1 MVKINIEPTFLA
13 LSLKGLN
20 RFVWNFAWR
29 WTVVLHIH
37 FNRINFR
44 SIALVEEHTFDVW
57 RRLSSL
63 HITFYAWPLFIG
75 LFFGNPVSSF
85 LDIHWIVT
93 LSIIIRI
100 FLSLLLVMFSLQQ
113 LQNQNSDISHLLE
126 VKKALLAAIDRKDV
140 EDSVISDNEEPTQSI
155 FHKGDLGN
163 FLPEYNKQVSPI

>member
-1 MVKINIEPTFLA
+1 MT
-13 LSLKGLN
+13 
-20 RFVWNFAWR
+20 R
-29 WTVVLHIH
+29 
-37 FNRINFR
+37 
-44 SIALVEEHTFDVW
+44 
-57 RRLSSL
+57 
-63 HITFYAWPLFIG
+63 PLEMH
-75 LFFGNPVSSF
+75 GNPVSSF

-113 LQNQNSDISHLLE
+113 LQNHFENSDISHLLE
-126 VKKALLAAIDRKDV
+126 VKKALLAAIDRKEV

>member
-1 MVKINIEPTFLA
+1 MKPYKFLYHNKPN
-13 LSLKGLN
+13 SLTH
-20 RFVWNFAWR
+20 FVPVGIFTGTNPGNNGKKWR
-29 WTVVLHIH
+29 M
-37 FNRINFR
+37 
-44 SIALVEEHTFDVW
+44 TFDVW

-63 HITFYAWPLFIG
+63 HITFYAWPLFLG

-113 LQNQNSDISHLLE
+113 LQNHFENSDISHLLE
-126 VKKALLAAIDRKDV
+126 VKKALLAAIDRKEV